1 MQAAL
6 GRFDPGLIEQLVQ
19 APHRF
24 EFLQAV
30 RLLDGLFRHDST
42 GRTHGADAVSDR
54 IRFRNTL
61 HQGFAPA
68 EIEAL
73 EVWHDATDDRDGPA
87 RLRKVEITPYC
98 IGLLGTHGVL
108 PAHYT
113 ERISERE
120 RYYRDRAARALLDIF
135 ANRAIGQFYLAW
147 KKYRLPLQYESDRRN
162 RFLPLVLSVAGLGFD
177 ALRDRMRT
185 GPGGVEDE
193 AIARVASLLSQHPLS
208 AKALERILAGHFRI
222 PVRVEQFVGAWYVL
236 PDEQRTALGGRN
248 AALGRTALAG
258 GRVWQRNLR
267 VRLHL
272 GPLSAADYHAFL
284 PGGESAAA
292 LAKLLMLATG
302 HQFEY
307 EICPCLRAEDV
318 PPATLDVGKP
328 IRLGRDTFLASRPLA
343 RDRADAAYA
352 ADALN

>member
-19 APHRF
+19 APYRF
-24 EFLQAV
+24 EFFQAV
-30 RLLDGLFRHDST
+30 RLLDGLFRHEP
-42 GRTHGADAVSDR
+42 GACRHGADALSDR

-61 HQGFAPA
+61 YQGFAPA

-73 EVWHDATDDRDGPA
+73 EVRHDASDEGDGPG
-87 RLRKVEITPYC
+87 RLRRVEITPYC

-135 ANRAIGQFYLAW
+135 ANRAISQFYQAW
-147 KKYRLPLQYESDRRN
+147 KKYRLPLQYECDRRN

-177 ALRDRMRT
+177 ALRDRMRAE
-185 GPGGVEDE
+185 PGRVEDE
-193 AIARVASLLSQHPLS
+193 AIARVASLLGQHPLS
-208 AKALERILAGHFRI
+208 AGALKRILGGHFRI

-236 PDEQRTALGGRN
+236 PDDQRTALGGRN

-258 GRVWQRNLR
+258 DRVWQRNLR
-267 VRLHL
+267 VRVHL
-272 GPLSAADYHAFL
+272 GPLSAGAYHAFL
-284 PGGESAAA
+284 PGGEAAAA

-318 PPATLDVGKP
+318 HSATLDIGKP
-328 IRLGRDTFLASRPLA
+328 VRLGRDAFLASRPSA
-343 RDRADAAYA
+343 HDRNDAAYA
-352 ADALN
+352 ARPLN